1 MSNGFDYFDIQG
13 SFRNAR
19 PDEAEKVYYVVQ
31 HTKAVIYPDYY
42 TQAVVEFFGRL
53 HGLDNIKSDI
63 AQGRIGVLVKDSEII
78 GTGSRTGNHITRVYV
93 LPEYQGLGFGSMIM
107 DELEKKIFKDY
118 DYCELDASLP
128 ACVFYEKR
136 GYKTVKHVKYDIGS
150 GKCMIYEIMR
160 KGNDSKRYQR

>member
-31 HTKAVIYPDYY
+31 HTKAVIYPDY
-42 TQAVVEFFGRL
+42 
-53 HGLDNIKSDI
+53 
-63 AQGRIGVLVKDSEII
+63 GVLVKDSEII

-136 GYKTVKHVKYDIGS
+136 GYKTVKHVKYDIGN